1 MFKTVLSGSLIQ
13 NLLIGN
19 NMKQNGFTLIE
30 LMITVAIVAILA
42 SIAMPSYENYT
53 RRANRS
59 DGLDTIHNIL
69 IAQER
74 YYADNMEYASNLVK
88 LGSATNSMTTP
99 RGHYSISI
107 RQCTGMGFGQ
117 CAEIVA
123 TANGSQAKDGNLV
136 FNTAGKQVRVLGGTE
151 IDI

>member
-42 SIAMPSYENYT
+42 SIAIPSYESYT
-53 RRANRS
+53 RKANRS
-59 DGLDTIHNIL
+59 DGLDAIHNIL

-74 YYADNMEYASNLVK
+74 YYADNMEYASKLTL
-88 LGSATNSMTTP
+88 LGSSSDKMTTP
-99 RGHYSISI
+99 RGNYEIEV
-107 RQCTGMGFGQ
+107 RGCNGMSFSQ
-117 CAEIVA
+117 CAEILASA
-123 TANGSQAKDGNLV
+123 TGNQAKDGDLV
-136 FNTAGKQVRVLGGTE
+136 FNTAGKQVRVLNGTE

>member
-59 DGLDTIHNIL
+59 DALDTIHNIL

-99 RGHYSISI
+99 RGHYSIIILSVLVWGSVSV
-107 RQCTGMGFGQ
+107 QKLSQQLTEAKPKM
-117 CAEIVA
+117 A
-123 TANGSQAKDGNLV
+123 T
-136 FNTAGKQVRVLGGTE
+136 
-151 IDI
+151 